1 MLRSA
6 RGRRAEAVPFWAQ
19 LRVDNRSLEASDETA
34 ASAETIALEEGTA
47 KFTAVYIELGA
58 ADIQAEKILGL

>member
-1 MLRSA
+1 M
-6 RGRRAEAVPFWAQ
+6 PFWAQ
-19 LRVDNRSLEASDETA
+19 LRVDNRSLEASYETA
-34 ASAETIALEEGTA
+34 ASAETIAREEGTA